1 MNLELNDIR
10 TLTHEAKTWRQQE
23 RQDAPEAG
31 SLLLA
36 RDQACKHL
44 QGRETILIHMFLKT
58 KLRYIIA
65 LIATFVTDKQ
75 ALSPWN
81 PALKKGKS
89 TFIT

>member
-1 MNLELNDIR
+1 MNLVLNDIR
-10 TLTHEAKTWRQQE
+10 TLTHEDMKTARKTGCSLRWHFV
-23 RQDAPEAG
+23 DG
-31 SLLLA
+31 SLSLLLA

-75 ALSPWN
+75 ALSP
-81 PALKKGKS
+81 
-89 TFIT
+89 